1 MGDSCCITPA
11 KLQKKVLNKYPNHN
25 IFTIFAGVKTIE
37 IKNLCV
43 GHIHAGMV
51 AQDLCASADSG
62 KLTCLL
68 GRNGIGKSTLL
79 KTISG
84 FLPKMA
90 GQVFLDGK
98 EISTLTSAQRA
109 RLVSVVLSSAP
120 AVSGLRVSEVV
131 ALGRTPFTGFWG
143 FAGKTDKLCTAQA
156 MQMTGIDGLAN
167 RYMNTLSDGERQKV
181 MLAKALAQQTPIIL
195 LDEPTAYLDYPSK
208 IEAMLLLRSLARQE
222 GKTVLMSTH
231 DVGLALQ
238 LADDIWLLAE
248 DGKLHTG
255 EPQKMVLDESFRHFI
270 EQTPQIKLD
279 ADTLSIHI
287 SPQ

>member
-1 MGDSCCITPA
+1 M
-11 KLQKKVLNKYPNHN
+11 LNTCPNHN

-37 IKNLCV
+37 IEGLCV

-51 AQDLCASADSG
+51 AQNLCAAADSG
-62 KLTCLL
+62 RLTCLL

-90 GQVFLDGK
+90 GHIFLAGK
-98 EISTLTSAQRA
+98 EIGTLSNAQRA
-109 RLVSVVLSSAP
+109 RMVSVVLSSAP
-120 AVSGLRVSEVV
+120 AASGLKVSEVV

-143 FAGKTDKLCTAQA
+143 FAHKTDKLCTAQA
-156 MQMTGIDGLAN
+156 MQMTGVDHLAD

-208 IEAMLLLRSLARQE
+208 IEAMLLLRTLARKE

-255 EPQKMVLDESFRHFI
+255 EPQKMVLDENFRHFI

-287 SPQ
+287 SAQ

>member
-1 MGDSCCITPA
+1 MTETVIKVKNVSMHFNLMVERTDSIKEYLL
-11 KLQKKVLNKYPNHN
+11 KL
-25 IFTIFAGVKTIE
+25 
-37 IKNLCV
+37 IK
-43 GHIHAGMV
+43 
-51 AQDLCASADSG
+51 G
-62 KLTCLL
+62 KLLYDDFIAL
-68 GRNGIGKSTLL
+68 HDISFDVKRGEIFGLVGLNGAGKSTLL

-90 GQVFLDGK
+90 GHIFLAGK
-98 EISTLTSAQRA
+98 EIDTLSNAQRA
-109 RLVSVVLSSAP
+109 RMVSVVLSSAP
-120 AVSGLRVSEVV
+120 AASGLKVSEVV

-143 FAGKTDKLCTAQA
+143 FAHKTDKLCTAQA
-156 MQMTGIDGLAN
+156 MQMTGVDHLAD

-208 IEAMLLLRSLARQE
+208 IEAMLLLRTLARKE

-255 EPQKMVLDESFRHFI
+255 EPKKMVLDENFRHFI
-270 EQTPQIKLD
+270 DE
-279 ADTLSIHI
+279 
-287 SPQ
+287 